1 MTLVPI
7 ISQGVFY
14 YHRGRLNTA
23 LKPLPCFTEV
33 SGTLMT
39 TTRRIQFKGFGLL
52 GVCRENFLTPSHNK
66 ASYVLRETVESDA
79 PKPENL
85 FKKVSELAKEHLST
99 FVAEELTKVLGQGA
113 PRSSSQLMSREVQRS
128 PAVVL
133 PPGFQKRSTARGD
146 LFYIGPGGKKFRSRV
161 EVQRHLDS
169 HGKRKGK
176 QPSTKNV
183 YCDDDEEDKA
193 AEEAVEP
200 DDEEDEAAEEADR
213 DHGEGPTS
221 LSAGDAEASAGPSQ
235 SSNSNAREDSLEVG
249 GQVQVARSDSVHL
262 SSVAPVEMEILK
274 VEVEVEGEGEDAV
287 ERLQAEH
294 VHVECDEDA
303 GASDAALRAAHTEAQ
318 RVKDEAQARKE
329 SEAQKA
335 KDTAQAQKA
344 AEKAAEDAVVE
355 DTWMI
360 SVKDGRKGY
369 VVRAGRWGSKQLF
382 QLREQSGSLGAKKY
396 GARSPTRA

>member
-200 DDEEDEAAEEADR
+200 DDEEDEAA
-213 DHGEGPTS
+213 
-221 LSAGDAEASAGPSQ
+221 
-235 SSNSNAREDSLEVG
+235 
-249 GQVQVARSDSVHL
+249 
-262 SSVAPVEMEILK
+262 
-274 VEVEVEGEGEDAV
+274 VEGEGEDAV
-287 ERLQAEH
+287 EWLQAEH

-335 KDTAQAQKA
+335 KDAAQAQ
-344 AEKAAEDAVVE
+344 KAAEDAVVE